1 MSTFLNKPLQT
12 LGGLLRNQTL
22 SESVSQSIQLLM
34 DTPLGSLPSDPNY
47 GFVFTGLRFENFDEN
62 EGTVYAAG
70 KKDAVYSKKISG
82 SSKNLQTFASDLKKS
97 IETYEKRLLDPKVVM
112 TYIREQKQIVV
123 VITGSLQPGGEP
135 FQYNTI
141 IKIWN

>member
-1 MSTFLNKPLQT
+1 MTFLNKPLQT
-12 LGGLLRNQTL
+12 LGGMLRNQSL

-34 DTPLGSLPSDPNY
+34 DTPLGSLSADPNY

-62 EGTVYAAG
+62 EGTVYSGGA
-70 KKDAVYSKKISG
+70 KDAVYKKKISG

-97 IETYEKRLLDPKVVM
+97 IETYEPRLMEPKVVM
-112 TYIREQKQIVV
+112 TYIRERREIVV
-123 VITGSLQPGGEP
+123 VITGNLQPGGEP
-135 FQYNTI
+135 FQYNSI